1 MIEIF
6 DKSKFK
12 EHKQLLEP
20 DVRRKITQS
29 NIRFLNAFENS
40 KLQYSDL
47 DLAKSKAS
55 RIKYSVLHELDKH
68 LIEFETNFVQHG
80 GKVVWTQNEEE
91 AIQEILAIVE
101 RKKAKSIIKS
111 NALILDE
118 IHLDTHLKNYEVE
131 VKETDLGYYAQAN
144 TKGNK
149 SFHPTFSGLHFSKDD
164 YTNLFHEKFKTSLN
178 NTPTEILKSFRKQ
191 VRDENA
197 KADIAISS
205 ANFLIADVGA
215 ISISE
220 NEGNQLL
227 AAAFCKTQII
237 VIGIEKMLGSLKD
250 LNLFI
255 SLYATHSY
263 GQKLTAY
270 NTILFGPSLE
280 NELDGPEE
288 VIVVLVD
295 NGRTN
300 LLGKIE
306 QRKALSCIDCGA
318 CYNVCPVYET
328 IGGSSYGSSY
338 AGPIGSII
346 SPYLSDF
353 SAHNHLSYTSSLC
366 GRCTEICPVNININN
381 LLLFNRNEAIIKK
394 QTSVW
399 ERLLM
404 KGWSYSMSN
413 RGFVDKFSAKYKNW
427 IIRRL
432 IKKIW
437 GEYSSIP
444 IIKEKSFKQLWE
456 EKNSLK

>member
-6 DKSKFK
+6 DKVKFK
-12 EHKQLLEP
+12 ENTHLLEP
-20 DVRRKITQS
+20 EVRKRITQS
-29 NIRFLNAFENS
+29 NVRFIKAFENS

-47 DLAKSKAS
+47 DLAKAKAA
-55 RIKYSVLHELDKH
+55 RIKHKVLHELDKH
-68 LIEFETNFVQHG
+68 LIEFETNFGQRG

-118 IHLDTHLKNYEVE
+118 IHLDTHLKNYEVA
-131 VKETDLGYYAQAN
+131 VNETDLGYYAQAN
-144 TKGNK
+144 TSGNK
-149 SFHPTFSGLHFSKDD
+149 SFHPAFSGLHFSKDD
-164 YTNLFHEKFKTSLN
+164 YTNLLHKKLKTSLN

-205 ANFLIADVGA
+205 ANYLIADVGG

-227 AAAFCKTQII
+227 SAAFCKTQII

-250 LNLFI
+250 LDLFI

-270 NTILFGPSLE
+270 NTILFGPRFE

-300 LLGKIE
+300 LLGKLE

-318 CYNVCPVYET
+318 CHNVCPVYET

-353 SAHNHLSYTSSLC
+353 SAHNHLSFTSSLC

-381 LLLFNRNEAIIKK
+381 LLLFNRNEAITKN
-394 QTSVW
+394 QTTVW

-404 KGWSYSMSN
+404 KGWKYMMVN
-413 RGFVDKFSAKYKNW
+413 RSILDKFPAKYKNW
-427 IIRRL
+427 GTRKL
-432 IKKIW
+432 IGQIW
-437 GEYSSIP
+437 GEHSNIP
-444 IIKEKSFKQLWE
+444 VIKEKSFKQLWE
-456 EKNSLK
+456 ERNSH

>member
-12 EHKQLLEP
+12 EHMQLLDPE
-20 DVRRKITQS
+20 VRNRITQS
-29 NIRFLNAFENS
+29 NVRFLKAFENS
-40 KLQYSDL
+40 KLQYHDL
-47 DLAKSKAS
+47 DLAKAKAA
-55 RIKYSVLHELDKH
+55 RIRHKVLHELDKH
-68 LIEFETNFVQHG
+68 LIEFETNFVQLG
-80 GKVVWTQNEEE
+80 GKVIWTQNEEE
-91 AIQEILAIVE
+91 ANQEILAIVE
-101 RKKAKSIIKS
+101 RKKAKSVIKS

-118 IHLDTHLKNYEVE
+118 IHLDTHLKNYEVA
-131 VKETDLGYYAQAN
+131 VNETDLGYYAQAN
-144 TKGNK
+144 TSGNK
-149 SFHPTFSGLHFSKDD
+149 SFHPTFSGLQFSKED
-164 YTNLFHEKFKTSLN
+164 YATLFHQKLKTSLN

-205 ANFLIADVGA
+205 ANYLIADVGA
-215 ISISE
+215 IAMSE

-227 AAAFCKTQII
+227 SAAFCKTQII

-250 LNLFI
+250 LDLFL

-270 NTILFGPSLE
+270 NTLLFGPRFE

-288 VIVVLVD
+288 LIVILVD

-306 QRKALSCIDCGA
+306 QRKALTCIDCGA
-318 CYNVCPVYET
+318 CHNVCPVYET

-338 AGPIGSII
+338 SGPIGSII

-353 SAHNHLSYTSSLC
+353 SEHSHLSFTSPLC
-366 GRCTEICPVNININN
+366 GRCTEICPVNINLNN
-381 LLLFNRNEAIIKK
+381 LMLFNRNEAITKHE
-394 QTSVW
+394 TSVW

-404 KGWSYSMSN
+404 KGWKYLMNN
-413 RGFVDKFSAKYKNW
+413 RSLLDKIPAKYKNLFTKK
-427 IIRRL
+427 L
-432 IKKIW
+432 IGKIW
-437 GEYSSIP
+437 GTHSDIP
-444 IIKEKSFKQLWE
+444 VIKEKSFKQLWE
-456 EKNSLK
+456 ERNSH